1 VRRDPRGSAYRAA
14 LVLLSARDRTRVELS
29 RLLAARGFAQAD
41 SEAALERLRE
51 QGYLDDR
58 RFANTWARSRLRTK
72 PMGPHRLRQEL
83 QAKGVEEELVGEV
96 LREIYEMGEEEAARR
111 AMAGKLPGLRHL
123 PAASRMGRVTR
134 FLQRRGFS
142 TEVIWRLVREGRQ
155 GRGGT
160 ECGD

>member
-1 VRRDPRGSAYRAA
+1 MRRDSSDAAYRAT
-14 LVLLSARDRTRVELS
+14 LVLLSARDRTWAELS
-29 RLLAARGFAQAD
+29 RLLAARGFTRAD
-41 SEAALERLRE
+41 SEAAFDRLRE
-51 QGYLDDR
+51 QGYVDDR

-96 LREIYEMGEEEAARR
+96 LREIYETGEEETARR
-111 AMAGKLPGLRHL
+111 AMAGKLSGLRHL
-123 PAASRMGRVTR
+123 PAASRMGRVAR

-155 GRGGT
+155 GRRST
-160 ECGD
+160 ECGG